1 MSTTESASGDRPRRL
16 PSIGGLLATPAA
28 VELVQTWGRPATV
41 EALRAAVEAL
51 RSGESADDP
60 VALAEHSLLA
70 RFGGRTRQVLNATG
84 VLLHT
89 NLGRAPLPRLVID
102 DIVRVGFGAC
112 DLELDLDTNRRSER
126 LRRVATR
133 LQLLTEAEAALVAN
147 NAAAALVLA
156 VAALAAGREVV
167 VSRGQLVEIGG
178 SFRIPEILGAA
189 GGRLVEVGSTNRTRI
204 GDYRRALSS
213 ETAMILEVF
222 RSNFEVSGFVEQV
235 ETRALAEL
243 AHQHGVPLVVDEGSG
258 LLGPSPAAALKGK
271 TSIRELIAAGADLV
285 IGSGDKVLGGPQ
297 AGLMVGRAAL
307 IERCRTHPLYRALRP
322 GKTTLVALEAVVS
335 AHMAGRLEDP
345 ARALEPTP
353 DLLVRVEGAAARL
366 GATIGEGRAELGGGA
381 GAAAGIAGP
390 VIELAGSEALA
401 KRLRLGRPAVL
412 GYLRGDRLILDLR
425 TVDAADD
432 EALVSAVLQALE
444 ET

>member
-1 MSTTESASGDRPRRL
+1 
-16 PSIGGLLATPAA
+16 
-28 VELVQTWGRPATV
+28 
-41 EALRAAVEAL
+41 
-51 RSGESADDP
+51 
-60 VALAEHSLLA
+60 
-70 RFGGRTRQVLNATG
+70 
-84 VLLHT
+84 
-89 NLGRAPLPRLVID
+89 
-102 DIVRVGFGAC
+102 
-112 DLELDLDTNRRSER
+112 
-126 LRRVATR
+126 
-133 LQLLTEAEAALVAN
+133 
-147 NAAAALVLA
+147 
-156 VAALAAGREVV
+156 
-167 VSRGQLVEIGG
+167 
-178 SFRIPEILGAA
+178 
-189 GGRLVEVGSTNRTRI
+189 
-204 GDYRRALSS
+204 
-213 ETAMILEVF
+213 
-222 RSNFEVSGFVEQV
+222 
-235 ETRALAEL
+235 
-243 AHQHGVPLVVDEGSG
+243 
-258 LLGPSPAAALKGK
+258 AALKGK

-307 IERCRTHPLYRALRP
+307 IERCRKHPLYRALRP